1 MGQASGPSRAPGKQ
15 LFARI
20 SDSPRRGVICLSSME
35 ANISLRWLAYAVSQQ
50 HCILYRFAGIRH
62 AQERMIAIPPKKPEK
77 LPNRQSFPT
86 G

>member
-1 MGQASGPSRAPGKQ
+1 
-15 LFARI
+15 
-20 SDSPRRGVICLSSME
+20 ME